1 MAEFSLKDTLLF
13 GGLLLG
19 AGVIIRKIDESP
31 EEVSEEVEVCES
43 CVWVP
48 TSIGTRNFIANC
60 GGCGAEIKA
69 PISQFREIVD
79 VETLDAEE
87 LDEKVK
93 NLIKVG
99 DMKFREYADGTL
111 ERFEANEVCY
121 RSCYEGHNWR
131 LSGTPHLGEYTSDG
145 RPIMNW
151 RCDGCGQSKSSPTE
165 PSSKAD
171 THDWV
176 LTKTKNWEDGIF
188 TVYARCKRCGVEGY
202 ADGDVEESIDSVHPS
217 LRAESFD
224 AESFTTGQKNALIWF
239 YLAYEA
245 YATGEPV
252 GSIYPDEWERIAL
265 NEGKCYDVDSTGY
278 DLFLARRTLKSLL
291 KKGLVEATRTNW
303 SVSPQKLNQ
312 NPDLVSSLDFACIKL
327 TSRGAELIER
337 MYARREMGAESFD
350 AEQVDYDVLL
360 DGELMGIHESL
371 ESAKEAAEKLYV
383 ENGKSLGVEVLQMK
397 YDDETL
403 EGDVNGEQVFKL
415 GAESFDAESVSDLK
429 LQKDSCCC
437 GATKKTPC
445 VCMILGS
452 DCSAKKPMCA
462 CYRLKAIQQKDE
474 MKAETFEADSSNCV
488 WCGSGNVCCT
498 NEDSQNKVKG
508 IKNRFGEYAIEASPM
523 PHPTKEEYVCGNCC
537 FIHGDKSVLIPNLIE
552 SSEVGHPL
560 EEYEVLVSNNNMEF
574 GLSHNTFR
582 DKEEALDAALNLSQE
597 QTDKFIYVRRDDGKV
612 IRVFR
617 PNHGYGAET
626 LNDWMMLPNSCGNND
641 CLDGHCPQCGSC
653 KDWADDKDDE
663 GEVMYYCGSCGH
675 NFYAETFEAPSCNC
689 ERFDRSDWDSNRCAT
704 CGEMRK
710 GHYGAESRPASYMVK
725 SDAHKLKEASKRIH
739 EKADEHQKYPEWWKS
754 KLSVSRN
761 NADQLADFLD
771 YAVIEGVFESEQHG
785 DDEDDHEE
793 IDELIEK
800 LNTVVDFAITFIHD
814 GGYGGEPKGT
824 FVDTELGIK
833 TEVVEYVEGSI
844 QLRLVRDIDTDE
856 LLSVRFSLSG
866 EPEETPIVYL
876 PLPERL
882 TLIPEDER
890 SSK

>member
-111 ERFEANEVCY
+111 ERFEGEFKGKNGVWIY
-121 RSCYEGHNWR
+121 RYPLPYR
-131 LSGTPHLGEYTSDG
+131 PSDQ
-145 RPIMNW
+145 RVRVFNNMEDWFPIW
-151 RCDGCGQSKSSPTE
+151 AQLCEKFIE
-165 PSSKAD
+165 
-171 THDWV
+171 
-176 LTKTKNWEDGIF
+176 TKTRENRERFEPMIQQYRDDFPNLTDEQLKEQSPSHFAYWSEQLGKFPEVAENMVMRKNEEGKASG
-188 TVYARCKRCGVEGY
+188 VYAIDLGVKRYNPMGNHIVNAHTITYNDYHTFAFYPFVE
-202 ADGDVEESIDSVHPS
+202 
-217 LRAESFD
+217 D
-224 AESFTTGQKNALIWF
+224 ASEFM
-239 YLAYEA
+239 
-245 YATGEPV
+245 
-252 GSIYPDEWERIAL
+252 D
-265 NEGKCYDVDSTGY
+265 
-278 DLFLARRTLKSLL
+278 
-291 KKGLVEATRTNW
+291 
-303 SVSPQKLNQ
+303 
-312 NPDLVSSLDFACIKL
+312 
-327 TSRGAELIER
+327 
-337 MYARREMGAESFD
+337 AESFD

-415 GAESFDAESVSDLK
+415 GAESFDAESVSDLEF
-429 LQKDSCCC
+429 QKDSCCC

-462 CYRLKAIQQKDE
+462 CFRLKAIQQKDE
-474 MKAETFEADSSNCV
+474 KGAETFEAEADSSNCV
-488 WCGSGNVCCT
+488 WCGSSNVCCT

-523 PHPTKEEYVCGNCC
+523 PHPTKEEYVCGKCC

-552 SSEVGHPL
+552 SSEMGHPL

-626 LNDWMMLPNSCGNND
+626 FDHHIWINDNPQRYSFYRCG
-641 CLDGHCPQCGSC
+641 CGE
-653 KDWADDKDDE
+653 KLRYVDDKGYFECSDCGAIWDGEKYLGLDE
-663 GEVMYYCGSCGH
+663 VWNYCENCGMGFDEWDGEESC
-675 NFYAETFEAPSCNC
+675 TTKM
-689 ERFDRSDWDSNRCAT
+689 D
-704 CGEMRK
+704 
-710 GHYGAESRPASYMVK
+710 AESRPASYMVK

>member
-48 TSIGTRNFIANC
+48 TSIGTRNFIVNC
-60 GGCGAEIKA
+60 GGCGAERKA

-79 VETLDAEE
+79 VESLDAEE

-99 DMKFREYADGTL
+99 DMKFREYADGTF
-111 ERFEANEVCY
+111 ERFEGEFKGEDGVWIY
-121 RSCYEGHNWR
+121 RYPLPYR
-131 LSGTPHLGEYTSDG
+131 PSDQ
-145 RPIMNW
+145 RVRVFNNMEDWFPIW
-151 RCDGCGQSKSSPTE
+151 AQLCEKFIE
-165 PSSKAD
+165 
-171 THDWV
+171 
-176 LTKTKNWEDGIF
+176 TKTRENRERFEPMIQQYRDDFPNLTDEQLKEQSPSHFAYWSEQLGRFPEVAENMVMRKNEEGKASG
-188 TVYARCKRCGVEGY
+188 VYAIDLGMKRYNPMGNHIVNAHTINY
-202 ADGDVEESIDSVHPS
+202 NDYHSFAFYPF
-217 LRAESFD
+217 AED
-224 AESFTTGQKNALIWF
+224 ASEFM
-239 YLAYEA
+239 
-245 YATGEPV
+245 
-252 GSIYPDEWERIAL
+252 D
-265 NEGKCYDVDSTGY
+265 
-278 DLFLARRTLKSLL
+278 
-291 KKGLVEATRTNW
+291 
-303 SVSPQKLNQ
+303 
-312 NPDLVSSLDFACIKL
+312 
-327 TSRGAELIER
+327 
-337 MYARREMGAESFD
+337 AESFD

-371 ESAKEAAEKLYV
+371 ESAKEAAENLYV

-474 MKAETFEADSSNCV
+474 KGAETF
-488 WCGSGNVCCT
+488 
-498 NEDSQNKVKG
+498 
-508 IKNRFGEYAIEASPM
+508 
-523 PHPTKEEYVCGNCC
+523 
-537 FIHGDKSVLIPNLIE
+537 
-552 SSEVGHPL
+552 

-617 PNHGYGAET
+617 PNHGYGAEN

-653 KDWADDKDDE
+653 RDWADDKDGE
-663 GEVMYYCGSCGH
+663 GDVMYYCGSCGH
-675 NFYAETFEAPSCNC
+675 NFYAETFEA
-689 ERFDRSDWDSNRCAT
+689 
-704 CGEMRK
+704 EMK
-710 GHYGAESRPASYMVK
+710 PTSYMVK

-771 YAVIEGVFESEQHG
+771 YALIEGVFESEQHG

-833 TEVVEYVEGSI
+833 TEVIEYVEGSI

>member
-31 EEVSEEVEVCES
+31 EEVSEEVEFCES

-60 GGCGAEIKA
+60 GGCGAERKA

-79 VETLDAEE
+79 VESLDAEE

-111 ERFEANEVCY
+111 ERFEALPKGFKLGTSVMPVQYRLDKKRELGYSDKLLDAREARNMKMTDKQQLEVAD
-121 RSCYEGHNWR
+121 SLSEGDMIQIIVWLSLGGGVYELQSRKVAKIETKKLHKKFSFLETEVPKGWAEKVIILDMGGRIIVSSNFPHILYYEPPFPSLQKVVNKSGSL
-131 LSGTPHLGEYTSDG
+131 LSIEKID
-145 RPIMNW
+145 
-151 RCDGCGQSKSSPTE
+151 
-165 PSSKAD
+165 
-171 THDWV
+171 
-176 LTKTKNWEDGIF
+176 
-188 TVYARCKRCGVEGY
+188 GVE
-202 ADGDVEESIDSVHPS
+202 
-217 LRAESFD
+217 
-224 AESFTTGQKNALIWF
+224 
-239 YLAYEA
+239 
-245 YATGEPV
+245 
-252 GSIYPDEWERIAL
+252 
-265 NEGKCYDVDSTGY
+265 
-278 DLFLARRTLKSLL
+278 
-291 KKGLVEATRTNW
+291 
-303 SVSPQKLNQ
+303 
-312 NPDLVSSLDFACIKL
+312 
-327 TSRGAELIER
+327 
-337 MYARREMGAESFD
+337 AESFD

-360 DGELMGIHESL
+360 DGELAGIHESL

-474 MKAETFEADSSNCV
+474 KGAENF
-488 WCGSGNVCCT
+488 
-498 NEDSQNKVKG
+498 
-508 IKNRFGEYAIEASPM
+508 
-523 PHPTKEEYVCGNCC
+523 
-537 FIHGDKSVLIPNLIE
+537 
-552 SSEVGHPL
+552 

-582 DKEEALDAALNLSQE
+582 DKEEALDAALKLSQE

-617 PNHGYGAET
+617 PNHG
-626 LNDWMMLPNSCGNND
+626 
-641 CLDGHCPQCGSC
+641 
-653 KDWADDKDDE
+653 
-663 GEVMYYCGSCGH
+663 
-675 NFYAETFEAPSCNC
+675 
-689 ERFDRSDWDSNRCAT
+689 
-704 CGEMRK
+704 
-710 GHYGAESRPASYMVK
+710 YGAESRPASYMVK

-833 TEVVEYVEGSI
+833 TEVIEYVEGSI

>member
-19 AGVIIRKIDESP
+19 AGVIIRKMDESP
-31 EEVSEEVEVCES
+31 EEVSEEVEFCES

-60 GGCGAEIKA
+60 GGCGAERKA

-79 VETLDAEE
+79 VESLDAEE

-111 ERFEANEVCY
+111 ERFEALPKGFKLGTSVMPVQYRLDKKRELGYSDKLLDAREARTMKMTDKQQLEVAD
-121 RSCYEGHNWR
+121 SLSEGDMIQIIVWLSLGGGVYELQSRKVAKIETKKLHKKFSFLETEVPKGWAEKVIILDMGGRIIVSSNFPHILYYEPPFPSLQKVVNKSGSL
-131 LSGTPHLGEYTSDG
+131 LSIEKID
-145 RPIMNW
+145 
-151 RCDGCGQSKSSPTE
+151 
-165 PSSKAD
+165 
-171 THDWV
+171 
-176 LTKTKNWEDGIF
+176 
-188 TVYARCKRCGVEGY
+188 GVE
-202 ADGDVEESIDSVHPS
+202 
-217 LRAESFD
+217 
-224 AESFTTGQKNALIWF
+224 
-239 YLAYEA
+239 
-245 YATGEPV
+245 
-252 GSIYPDEWERIAL
+252 
-265 NEGKCYDVDSTGY
+265 
-278 DLFLARRTLKSLL
+278 
-291 KKGLVEATRTNW
+291 
-303 SVSPQKLNQ
+303 
-312 NPDLVSSLDFACIKL
+312 
-327 TSRGAELIER
+327 
-337 MYARREMGAESFD
+337 AESFD

-360 DGELMGIHESL
+360 DGELAGIHESL

-474 MKAETFEADSSNCV
+474 KGAENF
-488 WCGSGNVCCT
+488 
-498 NEDSQNKVKG
+498 
-508 IKNRFGEYAIEASPM
+508 
-523 PHPTKEEYVCGNCC
+523 
-537 FIHGDKSVLIPNLIE
+537 
-552 SSEVGHPL
+552 

-617 PNHGYGAET
+617 PNHG
-626 LNDWMMLPNSCGNND
+626 
-641 CLDGHCPQCGSC
+641 
-653 KDWADDKDDE
+653 
-663 GEVMYYCGSCGH
+663 
-675 NFYAETFEAPSCNC
+675 
-689 ERFDRSDWDSNRCAT
+689 
-704 CGEMRK
+704 
-710 GHYGAESRPASYMVK
+710 YGAESRPASYMVK

-833 TEVVEYVEGSI
+833 TEVIEYVEGSI